1 LRLLD
6 RGFAY
11 VKRYREIISVLIKHG
26 FGYAFDRFGLRP
38 FRSLKER
45 ITRPKPLKE
54 QLLQISEA
62 ERLRLAFEELGP
74 TFIKFGQILSTRHDL
89 IPEEYI
95 RELSKLQDRV
105 PAFEFI
111 DAKKM
116 VETELGKNLDEI
128 FSEFDQKPIA
138 SASIGQVYRGR
149 LSTGEEVAVK
159 VMRPGIE
166 EIIENDLLILMS
178 MARFFEKHVKASKF
192 FNPIGFIEEFSRVMR
207 QEIYY
212 THEAKNAD
220 KFYKY
225 FTGITTVRIPKIYW
239 KYTTKH
245 VLTQEY
251 MEGFKIT
258 DIAKIEEAGL
268 DRKKVSID
276 LSNAYLKMIFEDGFY
291 HADPHPGNILVSPEG
306 VIIFLDFGMAG
317 IVDQYLRENL
327 VNLMLA
333 VQKADTDLLLETLS
347 EIGLIRDIGEYDPML
362 KANLEDFINEYY
374 SLNVKF
380 IDPTEFLHNL
390 INVLI
395 KNGGRIPNNI
405 MVLSK
410 TLLMRDEIS
419 RLLDPEH
426 NFADLVEPYIK
437 KIVEKRTSIS
447 YIIKEIEKDLQG
459 YERFIKGFPKQV
471 QHILKKVEKGTIKF
485 ELEHRGF
492 ESLVE
497 ELDILSNRLSFSVI
511 IAALIVGSALIIQTR
526 MQPSLFGVPFLGIFG
541 FILAGI
547 LGLGLLISIIR
558 SGRW

>member
-95 RELSKLQDRV
+95 RELSRLQDQV
-105 PAFEFI
+105 PPFEFI

-116 VETELGKNLDEI
+116 LEKELGKNMDEI

-192 FNPIGFIEEFSRVMR
+192 FNPVGFIEEFSRVMR

-220 KFYKY
+220 KFYKN

-317 IVDQYLRENL
+317 IVDSYLRENL

-333 VQKADTDLLLETLS
+333 VQKGDIDLLMETLS

-426 NFADLVEPYIK
+426 NFSELVEPYIK
-437 KIVEKRTSIS
+437 KIIEERTSIS

-541 FILAGI
+541 FLIAGI

>member
-1 LRLLD
+1 MRLLD

-45 ITRPKPLKE
+45 ITKPKPLRE

-95 RELSKLQDRV
+95 RELSRLQDQV
-105 PAFEFI
+105 PPFEFI
-111 DAKKM
+111 EAKKM
-116 VETELGKNLDEI
+116 VEKELGKNMDEI

-149 LSTGEEVAVK
+149 LTTGEEVAVK

-192 FNPIGFIEEFSRVMR
+192 FNPVGFIEEFSRVMR

-220 KFYKY
+220 KFYKN
-225 FTGITTVRIPKIYW
+225 FAGITTVRVPKIYW
-239 KYTTKH
+239 NFTTKH

-291 HADPHPGNILVSPEG
+291 HADPHPGNILVNREG

-317 IVDQYLRENL
+317 IVDPYLRENL

-333 VQKADTDLLLETLS
+333 VQKADIDLLLETLS

-410 TLLMRDEIS
+410 TLIMRDEIS

-426 NFADLVEPYIK
+426 NFSELVEPYIK
-437 KIVEKRTSIS
+437 KIIEERTSIS

-459 YERFIKGFPKQV
+459 YERFVKGFPKQV

-492 ESLVE
+492 ENLVE

-526 MQPSLFGVPFLGIFG
+526 MQPSLFGVPFLGMFG
-541 FILAGI
+541 FLLAGI

>member
-11 VKRYREIISVLIKHG
+11 VKRYREIISILIKHG
-26 FGYAFDRFGLRP
+26 FGYAIDRFGLRP

-45 ITRPKPLKE
+45 ITKPKPLRE
-54 QLLQISEA
+54 QLLQVSEA

-105 PAFEFI
+105 PPFEFSET
-111 DAKKM
+111 KKM
-116 VETELGKNLDEI
+116 VEKELGKNIDEI

-138 SASIGQVYRGR
+138 SASIGQVYHGR

-178 MARFFEKHVKASKF
+178 MAKFFEKHVKASKF
-192 FNPIGFIEEFSRVMR
+192 FNPVGFIEEFSRVMR

-212 THEAKNAD
+212 THEAQNAD
-220 KFYKY
+220 KFYKS
-225 FTGITTVRIPKIYW
+225 FAGVTTVRIPKIYW

-245 VLTQEY
+245 ILTQEY
-251 MEGFKIT
+251 LEGFKIT

-268 DRKKVSID
+268 DRKKVSFD

-317 IVDQYLRENL
+317 IVDPYLRENL

-333 VQKADTDLLLETLS
+333 VQKADIDPLMETLS
-347 EIGLIRDIGEYDPML
+347 EIGLISDVGEYDSTL

-374 SLNVKF
+374 NLNAKF
-380 IDPTEFLHNL
+380 IDPTEFLRDL
-390 INVLI
+390 IDVLI

-405 MVLSK
+405 MLLSK
-410 TLLMRDEIS
+410 TLIMRDEIS

-426 NFADLVEPYIK
+426 NFSELVEPYIN
-437 KIVEKRTSIS
+437 KIIEERTSIS
-447 YIIKEIEKDLQG
+447 YIVKEIEKDLLDYAG
-459 YERFIKGFPKQV
+459 FVKGFPKRIH
-471 QHILKKVEKGTIKF
+471 HILKKVEKGSIKF

-492 ESLVE
+492 ENLVE
-497 ELDILSNRLSFSVI
+497 ELDILSNRLSFSMI
-511 IAALIVGSALIIQTR
+511 IASLIVGSALVIQTR
-526 MQPSLFGVPFLGIFG
+526 MEPSLFGVPFLGIFG
-541 FILAGI
+541 FLLAGI
-547 LGLGLLISIIR
+547 LGLGLLFSIIR

>member
-11 VKRYREIISVLIKHG
+11 VKRYREIISVLLKHG
-26 FGYAFDRFGLRP
+26 FGYAIDRFGLRP

-45 ITRPKPLKE
+45 ITKPKPLRE

-105 PAFEFI
+105 PPFEFI
-111 DAKKM
+111 EAKKM
-116 VETELGKNLDEI
+116 IEKELGKNIDEI

-138 SASIGQVYRGR
+138 SASIGQVYHGR
-149 LSTGEEVAVK
+149 LLKGEEVAVK

-178 MARFFEKHVKASKF
+178 MAKFFEKHVKASKF
-192 FNPIGFIEEFSRVMR
+192 FNPVGFIEEFSRVMR

-212 THEAKNAD
+212 THEAQNAD
-220 KFYKY
+220 KFYKS
-225 FTGITTVRIPKIYW
+225 FAGITTVRIPKIYW

-245 VLTQEY
+245 ILTQEY

-258 DIAKIEEAGL
+258 DISKIEEAGL

-291 HADPHPGNILVSPEG
+291 HADPHPGNILVSGEG

-317 IVDQYLRENL
+317 IVDPYLRENL

-333 VQKADTDLLLETLS
+333 VQKGDIDLLMETLS
-347 EIGLIRDIGEYDPML
+347 EIGLISDVGEYGSML
-362 KANLEDFINEYY
+362 KANFEDFINEYY
-374 SLNVKF
+374 NLNVKF
-380 IDPTEFLHNL
+380 IDPTEFLRDL
-390 INVLI
+390 IDVLI

-405 MVLSK
+405 MLLSK
-410 TLLMRDEIS
+410 TLIMRDEIS

-426 NFADLVEPYIK
+426 NFSELVGPYIN
-437 KIVEKRTSIS
+437 KIIEERTSIS
-447 YIIKEIEKDLQG
+447 YIVKEIEKDLLDYAG
-459 YERFIKGFPKQV
+459 FVKGLPKQV
-471 QHILKKVEKGTIKF
+471 HHILKKVEKGTIKF

-492 ESLVE
+492 ENLVE
-497 ELDILSNRLSFSVI
+497 ELDILSNRLSFSMI

-526 MQPSLFGVPFLGIFG
+526 MEPSLFGVPFLGIFG
-541 FILAGI
+541 FLLAGI
-547 LGLGLLISIIR
+547 LGLGLLVSIIR
-558 SGRW
+558 SGKW